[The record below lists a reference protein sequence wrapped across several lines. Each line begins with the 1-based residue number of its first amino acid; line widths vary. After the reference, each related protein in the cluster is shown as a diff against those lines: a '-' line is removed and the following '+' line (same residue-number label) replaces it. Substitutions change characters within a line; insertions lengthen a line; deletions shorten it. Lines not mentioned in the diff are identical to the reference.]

1 MLGQDNA
8 HRGEVVECT
17 AAVDETV
24 AAEWQK
30 LATPRLLEVLQ
41 TLNEV
46 FDRFCG
52 TDDFA
57 VLREEV

>member
-8 HRGEVVECT
+8 HRGEVVQYT
-17 AAVDETV
+17 AVVDETA
-24 AAEWQK
+24 AAEWKK

-46 FDRFCG
+46 FDRVCG
-52 TDDFA
+52 TDEFP